1 MGEAVENPCNVGATL
16 AAQSHV
22 GVIVTK
28 DPVLKVIIFK
38 LGHILYCVILN
49 RKYKQN
55 FVLCQKIFKPKS
67 TYASH

>member
-1 MGEAVENPCNVGATL
+1 MASIVTIVDMRLTSPVMGEAVEHPCYVGAAL

-22 GVIVTK
+22 GVIVTQ

-49 RKYKQN
+49 RKN
-55 FVLCQKIFKPKS
+55 I
-67 TYASH
+67 